1 MNTIRRILI
10 SFSILFLVIPNTV
23 LAQSL
28 KDQINNLNAQIKQN
42 QDAANAK
49 HSEASSLQETINELN
64 ATINSAQASLNLTNL
79 QIAQTNSEIDIQ
91 NKELDHQKSIL
102 KDNLR
107 TIYKQGETTPIEV
120 VASSRDLS
128 DFVAQQQYLSAI
140 KKKIDDNLKKIEIL
154 KKELDSKKTAL
165 TALST
170 KQKGQVASIAEKR
183 AQQATLLAQTQGDEA
198 KFQQT
203 VSELATKRKAAEDQ
217 EKAIA
222 AASYSAF
229 KKGTLKSLGAVNQGD
244 IIGYMGSTGNST
256 GTHLHF
262 SVLDQNGN
270 FINPGSSGFNY
281 SSVTSGSVTQGYGS
295 ATCHTCGYSF
305 HNGIDIA
312 NPSNPAVRAAAAGQ
326 IIFNGWDPYGFG
338 HKVMILHSNGMTT
351 LYGHLLQ

>member
-1 MNTIRRILI
+1 MKIARRILF
-10 SFSILFLVIPNTV
+10 SFSVLCLILPNSV

-28 KDQINNLNAQIKQN
+28 QDQINTLNTQIKQN
-42 QDAANAK
+42 QDAANSK
-49 HSEASSLQETINELN
+49 HAEATNLQETINQLN
-64 ATINSAQASLNLTNL
+64 ANINAAQASLNLTNL
-79 QIAQTNSEIDIQ
+79 QISQTNAEIDAQ

-120 VASSRDLS
+120 IASSRDLS

-154 KKELDSKKTAL
+154 KKDLDTKKTAL
-165 TALST
+165 TELST

-183 AQQATLLAQTQGDEA
+183 AQQASLLAQTQGDEA

-203 VSELATKRKAAEDQ
+203 VSELAAKRKAAEEQ
-217 EKAIA
+217 EKALA
-222 AASYSAF
+222 AAAYSAF

-244 IIGYMGSTGNST
+244 VIGYMGSTGNST

-270 FINPGSSGFNY
+270 FINPNGSGFNY
-281 SSVTSGSVTQGYGS
+281 GSVTSGSVTQGYGS
-295 ATCHTCGYSF
+295 ATCRTCGYSF

-312 NPSNPAVRAAAAGQ
+312 NASNPPVRAAAGGQ